1 MVSLESFKP
10 GLQELLGRSDAPALV
25 TEVAWLTA
33 YATASSQ
40 KHLEPGDILQP
51 LLALLPTAVH
61 RVTMFVTFSS
71 SCKTGPSFTNVH
83 AASAQTL
90 IQAVTMSESSVL

>member
-10 GLQELLGRSDAPALV
+10 SLRELLGRSDAPALV

-61 RVTMFVTFSS
+61 QVTMNVTFLLQLRNS
-71 SCKTGPSFTNVH
+71 TF
-83 AASAQTL
+83 L
-90 IQAVTMSESSVL
+90 YI